1 MENDKKWINLSYVLM
16 AMILSWVLNQVA
28 SIFIHYLHL
37 PNPLILE
44 VVSVS
49 ALISVITVFTAGY
62 FYTRRPSVQTYSI
75 EVSQELRKV
84 TWPTAK
90 MTYLSTIVVV
100 VAVLFMA
107 VVLGVFDWACSKLVN
122 WIIQA

>member
-1 MENDKKWINLSYVLM
+1 MENDKKWINLSYVLI
-16 AMILSWVLNQVA
+16 AMILSWVINQIA
-28 SIFIHYLHL
+28 SIFIHSFHL

-49 ALISVITVFTAGY
+49 ALLSVVAVSAFVFV
-62 FYTRRPSVQTYSI
+62 YTRRPSVQTYSV
-75 EVSQELRKV
+75 EVCQELRKV

-90 MTYLSTIVVV
+90 MTYMSTIVVV

-107 VVLGVFDWACSKLVN
+107 VVLGLFDWVCAKVVN
-122 WIIQA
+122 WVIQA